1 MATVKRK
8 DEGKSM
14 FLKEY
19 LVDHPDAGTEAI
31 AAAWREGGHE
41 GTISPSLIHKVRR
54 DLGQTGQGTAKRKSR
69 ERVGTAKRPAADSKS
84 GARGAGRPEVEGR
97 TPVQESSQPVTAGSK
112 PPVAPRVAVGDRT
125 AVLIRLE
132 GAIDDLLHEVKLAGG
147 LPEFEET
154 LRKARRI
161 LVRSHGE

>member
-31 AAAWREGGHE
+31 AAAWREAGHE
-41 GTISPSLIHKVRR
+41 GTISTSLIGKVRK
-54 DLGQTGQGTAKRKSR
+54 DLGLTGQGTAQGKSR
-69 ERVGTAKRPAADSKS
+69 ARVGTGQRSSAGSKS
-84 GARGAGRPEVEGR
+84 DARGASTEVGGR
-97 TPVQESSQPVTAGSK
+97 TPAQESSRPVTGGSEQ
-112 PPVAPRVAVGDRT
+112 PAAPRAAGGDRT
-125 AVLIRLE
+125 GVLIRLE
-132 GAIDDLLHEVKLAGG
+132 GAIDDLLYEIKLTGW

-154 LRKARRI
+154 LRRARRI
-161 LVRSHGE
+161 LGY

>member
-1 MATVKRK
+1 MATAKGK
-8 DEGKSM
+8 TKGKSM

-31 AAAWREGGHE
+31 AAAWQEAGHE
-41 GTISPSLIHKVRR
+41 GTISTSLIGKVRK
-54 DLGQTGQGTAKRKSR
+54 DLGLTGQRS
-69 ERVGTAKRPAADSKS
+69 PAGSKS
-84 GARGAGRPEVEGR
+84 DARGAGPEAGGR
-97 TPVQESSQPVTAGSK
+97 TPAQESSRPVTGGLDQPA
-112 PPVAPRVAVGDRT
+112 APQAADGDR
-125 AVLIRLE
+125 ARVLMRLE
-132 GAIDDLLHEVKLAGG
+132 GALDDLLHEIKMTGG